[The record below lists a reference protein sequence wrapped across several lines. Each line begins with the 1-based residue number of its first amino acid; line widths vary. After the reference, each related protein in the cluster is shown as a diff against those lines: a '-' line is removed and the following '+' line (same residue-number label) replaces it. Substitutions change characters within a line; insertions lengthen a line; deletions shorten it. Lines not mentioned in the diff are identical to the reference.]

1 MDFVHKAGA
10 RQGDGSLA
18 AVRLRRTV
26 HEQQTGVRSGCGGN
40 QDLKQCTKS
49 GVIWS
54 VRKFISR
61 IKGSSASPSCSL
73 NLCPYSCR
81 TEAIKMAPA
90 ITLKLSLCSVT
101 WCMLWGCPQV
111 GKTENTQNY
120 SSLNQRWAGVSMHQ
134 HILPAQAHPAAI
146 SWEGAMGLC
155 G

>member
-1 MDFVHKAGA
+1 MFNSSMDFVQKAGA
-10 RQGDGSLA
+10 GQGDGSLA

-40 QDLKQCTKS
+40 QDLKQSTKS

-54 VRKFISR
+54 VRKFISH

-111 GKTENTQNY
+111 GKTENTKTIPPSTGDEQGY
-120 SSLNQRWAGVSMHQ
+120 QCISTSCLLKL
-134 HILPAQAHPAAI
+134 IL
-146 SWEGAMGLC
+146 LR
-155 G
+155 